1 MSSPNVDNFDFGVIQ
16 DSLGQSMGTAIPNRA
31 LMLVCGGIGSG
42 KSIIGQRM
50 SFGMT
55 ANDVRV
61 SLFTTELTT
70 RGWLEQVSSLGYHL
84 DKRIDDGSFHLISSF
99 GVIAEPAEQEPTI
112 LELLESPAS
121 KEAEVVIIDRASEL
135 MPEEMSGKELL
146 RSLRKFTSEGRT
158 LILTIDPDE
167 MDGETLRD
175 MKNSAEIVLDMM
187 TAVVG
192 GQMVRTVGVTRFLRA
207 AGPVTDH
214 LSFRAASSSGWRWHG
229 RWRPGPA
236 CCCSTSRSPT
246 STPHFAFG
254 SGPRCTA
261 CSWTS
266 A

>member
-55 ANDVRV
+55 ANDVKV

-70 RGWLEQVSSLGYHL
+70 RGWLEQVSSIGYYM

-99 GVIAEPAEQEPTI
+99 GVIAEPSDDNVT
-112 LELLESPAS
+112 LLDLLESPAS
-121 KEAEVVIIDRASEL
+121 REAEVVIIDRASEL
-135 MPEEMSGKELL
+135 MPDEMSGKDIL
-146 RSLRKFTSEGRT
+146 RVLRNFTSEGRT

-167 MDGETLRD
+167 MDGVFLRD
-175 MKNSAEIVLDMM
+175 MKNSAEVVLDMM

-192 GQMVRTVGVTRFLRA
+192 GQMVRTMAVTRFLRA
-207 AGPVTDH
+207 AGPVTCLLYTSPSPRDRTR
-214 LSFRAASSSGWRWHG
+214 SRMPSS
-229 RWRPGPA
+229 A
-236 CCCSTSRSPT
+236 
-246 STPHFAFG
+246 
-254 SGPRCTA
+254 
-261 CSWTS
+261 
-266 A
+266 

>member
-1 MSSPNVDNFDFGVIQ
+1 MDNFDFGVIQ

-55 ANDVRV
+55 ANDVKV

-70 RGWLEQVSSLGYHL
+70 RGWLEQVSSIGYYM

-99 GVIAEPAEQEPTI
+99 GVIAEPSDDNVT
-112 LELLESPAS
+112 LLDLLDSPAS
-121 KEAEVVIIDRASEL
+121 QEAEVVIIDRASEL
-135 MPEEMSGKELL
+135 MPDDMSGKDILRLL
-146 RSLRKFTSEGRT
+146 RNFTSEGRT

-167 MDGETLRD
+167 MDGVILRD
-175 MKNSAEIVLDMM
+175 MKNSAEGVLDMM

-192 GQMVRTVGVTRFLRA
+192 GQMVRTMAVTRFLRA
-207 AGPVTDH
+207 AGPVTE
-214 LSFRAASSSGWRWHG
+214 RIGWKVMPEMG
-229 RWRPGPA
+229 
-236 CCCSTSRSPT
+236 
-246 STPHFAFG
+246 FIVDI
-254 SGPRCTA
+254 TA
-261 CSWTS
+261 V